1 MTTYRKVQCH
11 VPEDDSSNNHQ
22 STISKFNPIWTI
34 FIQCNEPPNAHQKNV
49 FRHILLFT
57 KMFRSLLRPSSR
69 CHTRSHNVKIIR
81 QNIIKAILNYS
92 YILST
97 PSNNKISNYFVVTTE
112 YLCCLLADYS

>member
-57 KMFRSLLRPSSR
+57 KNVSVASATIFKV
-69 CHTRSHNVKIIR
+69 SHKIT
-81 QNIIKAILNYS
+81 QCKDN
-92 YILST
+92 
-97 PSNNKISNYFVVTTE
+97 
-112 YLCCLLADYS
+112 